1 MSLDNGNWAGLFSH
15 RAMKDLAAY
24 LTTYNLDTQAVAFAA
39 ADPAT
44 TGTKQCMINGTFI
57 PSLTAEADADWSS
70 ILEADLVEGDAKG
83 FVMANLYSQY
93 LAVFAN
99 ADGRLRIDLAGEYAL
114 DAAVELKIP
123 HFDPTEWCCIATVLV
138 DAGGAVTLGTTDIS
152 GIVTITQVLGPILP
166 HPDNMD
172 MN

>member
-1 MSLDNGNWAGLFSH
+1 MSLDSGNWAGLFNH

-24 LTTYNLDTQAVAFAA
+24 LTTYNMETQAVAFAA

-44 TGTKQCMINGTFI
+44 TGTKQCVINGVYI
-57 PSLTAEADADWSS
+57 PSLTAEDDADWSS
-70 ILEADLVEGDAKG
+70 ILVADLVEGDAKG

-114 DAAVELKIP
+114 DAAVELKVP
-123 HFDPTEWCCIATVLV
+123 HYDPTEWCCIAIVLV
-138 DAGGAVTLGTTDIS
+138 NAGGAVTLGTTNINA
-152 GIVTITQVLGPILP
+152 IITIYQVLGPVLP
-166 HPDNMD
+166 HPSNMD
-172 MN
+172 LN